1 MEEGKRSGRCYVAAF
16 VVFAV
21 AFALY
26 VFEAAIMLIN
36 SAEVNVF
43 SALLIL
49 SVVIGAIALAL
60 AVLSLTVFKSK
71 RKIKVLFLILAAAL
85 ILIASFFAVYGYG
98 EKGGPEWLIKHDV
111 GGFTF
116 DAIVGAAALIVAIVA
131 LIVVSITATAEVR
144 AEKRVINKQKRAE
157 KKAENELVKA
167 RNAEKHRSDKIY
179 RNYAAYFLFRTVEI
193 RLYERNAGVVY
204 KRIDEPE
211 IFFRRRK
218 SFFDA
223 RRVRQIELYGDSV
236 HAAALKLERESLGS
250 LLRSVIPYRDR
261 KPAPRELAHDR
272 FAYTLRPSGHKSN
285 TSHL

>member
-1 MEEGKRSGRCYVAAF
+1 MKEGKRSGRCYVAAF

-98 EKGGPEWLIKHDV
+98 EKGGPEWSIKHDV

-157 KKAENELVKA
+157 KKAENEIVKA
-167 RNAEKHRSDKIY
+167 RNAEK
-179 RNYAAYFLFRTVEI
+179 A
-193 RLYERNAGVVY
+193 
-204 KRIDEPE
+204 
-211 IFFRRRK
+211 
-218 SFFDA
+218 
-223 RRVRQIELYGDSV
+223 
-236 HAAALKLERESLGS
+236 
-250 LLRSVIPYRDR
+250 
-261 KPAPRELAHDR
+261 
-272 FAYTLRPSGHKSN
+272 
-285 TSHL
+285 